1 MAPQRDGSRS
11 TLRTLGM
18 VFLVLGA
25 GLVATRNL
33 QTGTILITI
42 GAVFF
47 LLTITPRN
55 RGGGPPR

>member
-1 MAPQRDGSRS
+1 MATQRDGSRS

-18 VFLVLGA
+18 VFLVLGV
-25 GLVATRNL
+25 GLFGTRNL
-33 QTGTILITI
+33 QTGTILITL

-47 LLTITPRN
+47 LLTIAPRK